1 MVQLEPESF
10 VVPMAIPEFC
20 HPGLMA
26 SIRAARSLPYG
37 LGQVSQQLPWPEQP
51 AGEQQGMGTGAQEE
65 ASIHHPECIS
75 RPGRLPGPSL

>member
-1 MVQLEPESF
+1 MVQPETEGF
-10 VVPMAIPEFC
+10 VVPVDIKEFH

-26 SIRAARSLPYG
+26 SFREAKLLPYG

-51 AGEQQGMGTGAQEE
+51 AGEQQGIWTGAQDE

-75 RPGRLPGPSL
+75 RPGTDYQS